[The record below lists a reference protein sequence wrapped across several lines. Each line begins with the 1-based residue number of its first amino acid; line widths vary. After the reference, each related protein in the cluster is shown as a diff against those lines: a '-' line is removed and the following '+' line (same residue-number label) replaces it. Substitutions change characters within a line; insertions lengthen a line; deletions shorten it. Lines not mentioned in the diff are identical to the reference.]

1 MTAFNTVVQEVQGIL
16 NSKQIDLLKKTRF
29 WPLLKAFYKRS
40 MSNVDIVKSDLD
52 LKKDGESF
60 QPSNQVNQLWETK
73 YPNNLQISDEEGKGK
88 GKEKSEDEYEV
99 VDFKKDVVV
108 SILLELCLTMLFSNS
123 ASTLNWKI
131 MEYCEKLE
139 DLSKYS
145 WAKFFLLCERTTLIQ
160 PMIGKESS
168 NDKIEPSRTPH
179 QVQSRRECLKY

>member
-1 MTAFNTVVQEVQGIL
+1 MHFEKQFGWARNPHQH
-16 NSKQIDLLKKTRF
+16 NSN
-29 WPLLKAFYKRS
+29 KAKG
-40 MSNVDIVKSDLD
+40 N
-52 LKKDGESF
+52 
-60 QPSNQVNQLWETK
+60 
-73 YPNNLQISDEEGKGK
+73 GK

-131 MEYCEKLE
+131 VEYCEKLE

-179 QVQSRRECLKY
+179 QVQSHRECLKY